1 MIGNLVYD
9 VGMNNGDDTAYYLNR
24 GFRVVAIEANPIL
37 AEQVS
42 KRFEREISS
51 GDLTILNV
59 GISDGE
65 GDLPFWIC
73 NGNSEWSSFDPT
85 IASRDGV
92 DHHQINISCRRF
104 RSILEEFGTPYYLK
118 LDIEGNEIYC
128 LQDLIG
134 VDLPKYVSLEKT
146 VRAVESLNLLHNL
159 GYTGF
164 KLISQFNFLPLEY
177 PPTREQK
184 RYEML
189 TRLLESRKVVIRA
202 VRRAGARGW
211 LERQIELFRS
221 AHGWSF
227 PPGTSGPFGE
237 DLPGKWQSHE
247 EIVETLENAD
257 HSRDRGDRSPFW
269 NNKDYSFW
277 ADFHAVRQD

>member
-37 AEQVS
+37 ADQVS

-73 NGNSEWSSFDPT
+73 DGNSWWSSFDRT
-85 IASRDGV
+85 IASRDGL

-118 LDIEGNEIYC
+118 IDIEGNDIYC
-128 LQDLIG
+128 LPDLSS
-134 VDLPKYVSLEKT
+134 VDPPKYVSLE
-146 VRAVESLNLLHNL
+146 RPDRGVESLNLLHNL

-184 RYEML
+184 RYEKRYEML
-189 TRLLESRKVVIRA
+189 TRLLESRMVVIGA
-202 VRRAGARGW
+202 VRRPVQGVG
-211 LERQIELFRS
+211 
-221 AHGWSF
+221 
-227 PPGTSGPFGE
+227 
-237 DLPGKWQSHE
+237 
-247 EIVETLENAD
+247 
-257 HSRDRGDRSPFW
+257 
-269 NNKDYSFW
+269 
-277 ADFHAVRQD
+277 

>member
-1 MIGNLVYD
+1 M
-9 VGMNNGDDTAYYLNR
+9 
-24 GFRVVAIEANPIL
+24 
-37 AEQVS
+37 S
-42 KRFEREISS
+42 KRIPQDAARRREVTEVESKPRIPCRSHRGKS
-51 GDLTILNV
+51 DLSRPSLKAFRAGDLLRRPHHTQRRHL
-59 GISDGE
+59 GWRR
-65 GDLPFWIC
+65 DLPFWIC
-73 NGNSEWSSFDPT
+73 NANSHWSSFDPT

-118 LDIEGNEIYC
+118 IDIEGNDTYC
-128 LQDLIG
+128 LQDLTG
-134 VDLPKYVSLEKT
+134 VDLPKYVLLERSD
-146 VRAVESLNLLHNL
+146 RAVESLNLLHNL

-189 TRLLESRKVVIRA
+189 TRLLESRMVVIRA
-202 VRRAGARGW
+202 VRARCNG
-211 LERQIELFRS
+211 LARTTDRVIPFRD
-221 AHGWSF
+221 GWSF

-237 DLPGKWQSHE
+237 DLPGKWQSHA
-247 EIVETLENAD
+247 EIVETLKNAD

-269 NNKDYSFW
+269 NNKDYGFW
-277 ADFHAVRQD
+277 ADFHAVRKN